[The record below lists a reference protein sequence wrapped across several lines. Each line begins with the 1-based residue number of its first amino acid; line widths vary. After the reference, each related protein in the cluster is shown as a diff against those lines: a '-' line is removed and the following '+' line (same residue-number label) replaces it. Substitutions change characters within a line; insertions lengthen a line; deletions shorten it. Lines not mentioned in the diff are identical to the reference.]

1 MRRPTL
7 SVEVSIPL
15 AGALDWKKGENEQIT
30 CIHHSLLLDYR
41 SSMASCL
48 LHMQPGF
55 LIMMDRL
62 LQWGNHS
69 KYFLKLIQHQQLHK

>member
-15 AGALDWKKGENEQIT
+15 AGALDWKKKGENEQIT
-30 CIHHSLLLDYR
+30 CIYHSMLLDYR
-41 SSMASCL
+41 SSKASCL

-55 LIMMDRL
+55 LIMMGHL
-62 LQWGNHS
+62 LQWGTIVNTS
-69 KYFLKLIQHQQLHK
+69 SN